1 MTAEKSKRRG
11 NRNSVDEWVAGRRR
25 LFEQDI
31 EEACG
36 TKWGDKF
43 WRLDALRRRKNIS
56 DVKLDVNVEAI
67 AIYLQSADKSGV
79 TDGRIGNFLEFEKA
93 LILEKAISRS
103 WDVSQVTL
111 DVIVTAMGFLVRAT
125 VGVPARHP
133 AELIGRHFDEAQ
145 RLLMEAI
152 QRRDAYIEKNNLP
165 SNARVSRV
173 DELGNLYIPEASAY
187 KCTRALIEIS
197 KTLQD
202 LMGGQ
207 RIIFTPLI
215 TWDERRHNGRGLA
228 RKRERDALYPDIEAI
243 YFLAD
248 LAQNPEKLLPM
259 DRLYLRLIEL
269 VLVADKRIS
278 EVLALPCDPIVE
290 KDGVLGLRYHPRKGA
305 APYVTWIPQEL
316 VPTHQMRR
324 LATES
329 DSTWKAART
338 MFLRAIKDIQAIT
351 ERSRLFAKKLEIAM
365 ETGELPLPSP
375 KNDWPFIV
383 NDYEIT
389 GLIPGSEISEYYTL
403 NDLESLGVNVSA
415 RGGRLRGIRVKFK
428 RRIRGDDVVP
438 YISREKYCSL
448 SSVDRDGEWK
458 KFIVS
463 RANSR
468 PEEYLSINELIR
480 FFCERCS
487 SRERGRARR
496 WWLEYHR
503 LLHGETFNVDPK
515 LAAGMISKMMFQT
528 FLMHQT
534 DLKKFLLD
542 EYRMRREIR
551 RGDNESE
558 MLPLSDALFCIDDG
572 LWRPGKQNAPF
583 VRPLLATSVRGWLLG
598 GKNRA
603 SVFSR
608 YGRNDL
614 VPIAPHML
622 RRFNTTELRLAGVSS
637 IYIARQAG
645 RSIRHVDD
653 YDYIEDSTLIDIG
666 RNKFASDMMPEVQ
679 YVADM
684 RSGLEGHS
692 IPFQMIADFV
702 KGQLSGRSATEFGS
716 CSHEHSIGACPSFKA
731 CYMGCGEFWVK
742 KGDLREMARHRADYL
757 QTRRALE
764 VARSQLGE
772 SFYSAHYVVQ
782 YGAQLTTLRRILD
795 VHADHSI
802 PDGTMYKPM
811 PQKRVPTAESLRA
824 LFDDDESLR
833 ELLETVDQLLAAE
846 DANGG
851 KAA

>member
-1 MTAEKSKRRG
+1 MPSEKNQKRG
-11 NRNSVDEWVAGRRR
+11 NRNSVDEWIAARRR

-36 TKWGDKF
+36 IKWGDKF
-43 WRLDALRRRKNIS
+43 WRLDALRRRKNIC
-56 DVKLDVNVEAI
+56 DTKLDVNVEAI
-67 AIYLQSADKSGV
+67 SIYLHSSIRSGV
-79 TDGRIGNFLEFEKA
+79 VGGRVDSFLEFEKA
-93 LILEKAISRS
+93 LILEKAISRN

-111 DVIVTAMGFLVRAT
+111 DGIVTTMGFLVRAT
-125 VGVPARHP
+125 VGIPARHP
-133 AELIGRHFDEAQ
+133 ADLTGRHFDEAQ

-152 QRRDAYIEKNNLP
+152 RRRDTYIEKNNLP
-165 SNARVSRV
+165 SNARVGRV
-173 DELGNLYIPEASAY
+173 DESGNLYISEGNAY
-187 KCTRALIEIS
+187 KCTRVLIEIS
-197 KTLQD
+197 KILCNLT
-202 LMGGQ
+202 GGR

-215 TWDERRHNGRGLA
+215 IWDEKRHNGRGLE
-228 RKRERDALYPDIEAI
+228 RRRDRDALYPDIEAI

-248 LAQNPEKLLPM
+248 LAQNTEKLLPM

-269 VLVADKRIS
+269 TLVADKRIS
-278 EVLALPCDPIVE
+278 EVLTLPYDPVVE
-290 KDGVLGLRYHPRKGA
+290 KDGILGLRYEPRKGA

-329 DSTWKAART
+329 DSAWTAART

-351 ERSRLFAKKLEIAM
+351 ERSRLFAKKLEAAM
-365 ETGELPLPSP
+365 GTDELPLPPP
-375 KNDWPFIV
+375 KSDWPFIV
-383 NDYEIT
+383 DDYEIS
-389 GLIPGSEISEYYTL
+389 GLIPGTEISEYYTRAE
-403 NDLESLGVNVSA
+403 LESLGINVFNW
-415 RGGRLRGIRVKFK
+415 GERLRSIRIKFK
-428 RRIRGDDVVP
+428 RRVCGNGVP
-438 YISREKYCSL
+438 YISREKYCCL
-448 SSVDRDGEWK
+448 SGNDRDREWER
-458 KFIVS
+458 FIVS
-463 RANSR
+463 RASAR
-468 PEEYLSINELIR
+468 PEKLLSLGEFARL
-480 FFCERCS
+480 FCEKS
-487 SRERGRARR
+487 SSNEAGRVRR
-496 WWLEYHR
+496 WWFEYHR
-503 LLHGETFNVDPK
+503 LLHGEKFNIDPGSVV
-515 LAAGMISKMMFQT
+515 GMFSKMASQT
-528 FLMHQT
+528 ILVHKS
-534 DLKKFLLD
+534 DLKNFLIE
-542 EYRMRREIR
+542 EYRMRRVIR
-551 RGDNESE
+551 RGDSESE

-572 LWRPGKQNAPF
+572 LWRPGKKNAPF
-583 VRPLLATSVRGWLLG
+583 VRPLMSHSVRGWLLG
-598 GKNRA
+598 TKSRA

-608 YGRNDL
+608 YGRSDL
-614 VPIAPHML
+614 VPVAPHML

-653 YDYIEDSTLIDIG
+653 YDYIEDSILIDIG
-666 RNKFASDMMPEVQ
+666 RNKLCDDMMPELK
-679 YVADM
+679 YVADL
-684 RSGLEGHS
+684 RADLEGHS
-692 IPFQMIADFV
+692 IPFQTISDFV

-772 SFYSAHYVVQ
+772 AFYSAHYVVQ
-782 YGAQLTTLRRILD
+782 YGAQLATLRRILD
-795 VHADHSI
+795 VHADRSI

-833 ELLETVDQLLAAE
+833 QLLETVDQLLAAE